1 MRTVLFGLG
10 LALVGCGGITP
21 MSGDYDVT
29 MTLGADTCGM
39 MEDAEDEELEAIVTS
54 IVFNDDGSVVLDGDD
69 SLPCTADGATVTCA
83 FSDTQTADGADYAIT
98 QDVATELVWDSNT
111 SFAGFQ
117 TMSVSCEGADCS
129 FLEDYGYSFPCSV
142 EWDLL
147 GAMAEDAA
155 E

>member
-21 MSGDYDVT
+21 MSGDYEVT
-29 MTLGADTCGM
+29 MTIEADTCGM

-54 IVFNDDGSVVLDGDD
+54 IVFNDDGSVVFDGDD
-69 SLPCTADGATVTCA
+69 SLPCTAGGAMVTCA
-83 FSDTQTADGADYAIT
+83 YSDTQAADGVDYTIT
-98 QDVATELVWDSNT
+98 QEMAMELVWDSNT
-111 SFAGFQ
+111 SFAGYQ
-117 TMSVSCEGADCS
+117 TMNVSCEGADCS
-129 FLEDYGYSFPCSV
+129 LLEDYGYSFPCSV
-142 EWDLL
+142 ESDIV